1 MRDDLPTRFLGLNY
15 KRGQQ
20 GELIVDCQHYVENMQ
35 IPDSKQFA
43 KLAKQDLLSNKLQ
56 STFKD
61 MTSKVNALA
70 YTIRPDI
77 MYATKYL
84 STRKGKATKSDM
96 TQLMKII
103 KKKSKIQ
110 TKS

>member
-1 MRDDLPTRFLGLNY
+1 
-15 KRGQQ
+15 
-20 GELIVDCQHYVENMQ
+20 MQ

-43 KLAKQDLLSNKLQ
+43 KLTKQDLLSNKLQ

-84 STRKGKATKSDM
+84 STRKGKATKQDM
-96 TQLMKII
+96 T
-103 KKKSKIQ
+103 
-110 TKS
+110 